1 MGQQRHVIEKTHRE
15 RGTNRVNTV
24 VFLVEVILASL
35 NGTFEFSFS
44 DLGANLLREAVS
56 GLLNGLPQLEVL

>member
-1 MGQQRHVIEKTHRE
+1 MLYLLED
-15 RGTNRVNTV
+15 
-24 VFLVEVILASL
+24 ILASL
-35 NGTFEFSFS
+35 NGTFDFFPS